1 MKWVVKEGC
10 AEGIV
15 KPRSKGQKEPGGK
28 NIRKRKCCGK
38 EVAL

>member
-15 KPRSKGQKEPGGK
+15 KPRFEGQKEPGRQK
-28 NIRKRKCCGK
+28 SQEK
-38 EVAL
+38 EMW